1 MKVLIK
7 SIKTEADDIV
17 SLELVPAQ
25 DLTLAAFE
33 AGAHIDLHLPNG
45 LIRQYSLCNSPSE
58 THRYQIAILKD
69 PASRGGS
76 EAVHSL
82 LKEGDAIEISA
93 PRNLFPLNLDAKK
106 TLLFAGGIGITPI
119 LAMAETLH
127 SLGKDFVMH
136 YCARSQNKAAFVS
149 RIQSSQFAQHV
160 QFHFDDQA
168 EKLDPKAIIGT
179 PTPDTHIY
187 VCGPNGF
194 MQFII
199 DTASSQHWP
208 ADQVHKEYFSA
219 ASVDKT
225 HDGSFE
231 VEIKSTG
238 KVITISPDQSVLE
251 ALEDEDI
258 FLPVS
263 CEEGICGTCV
273 TGVLAGEPEHRDV
286 FLTDAE
292 KAANNQFTPCCS
304 RSRSARL
311 VLDL

>member
-1 MKVLIK
+1 MKVFIQSK
-7 SIKTEADDIV
+7 KTEASDIV
-17 SLELVPAQ
+17 SLELVPANEVA
-25 DLTLAAFE
+25 LPAFE

-45 LIRQYSLCNSPSE
+45 LMRQYSLCNPPSE
-58 THRYQIAILKD
+58 THRYLIAILKD
-69 PASRGGS
+69 ATSRGGS
-76 EAVHSL
+76 EAAHRL
-82 LKEGDAIEISA
+82 LHEGDAVEISA
-93 PRNLFPLNLDAKK
+93 PRNLFPLNLGAKK

-119 LAMAETLH
+119 LAMTETLH
-127 SLGKDFVMH
+127 SLGKDFEMH

-160 QFHFDDQA
+160 HFHFDDQA
-168 EKLDPKAIIGT
+168 QKLDAKAVIGT
-179 PTPDTHIY
+179 PTPDAHIY

-199 DTASSQHWP
+199 DTATSQDWP
-208 ADQVHKEYFSA
+208 AEQVHKEYFSA
-219 ASVDKT
+219 ASIDKT
-225 HDGSFE
+225 NDGSFE

-238 KVITISPDQSVLE
+238 KVITISPEQSVLE
-251 ALEDEDI
+251 ALEDENI

-273 TGVLAGEPEHRDV
+273 TGILAGEPEHRDV
-286 FLTDAE
+286 FLTDEE

-304 RSRSARL
+304 RSKSARL